1 LFQFYVPTFFSFFQ
15 FCLLLLISLVLID
28 ITFTYDR
35 DIVKILK
42 DLEKIAQIDKKY
54 NEGKHVFFAL
64 EEKNLITIYKAL
76 KPLNFEFSEDFLEL
90 V

>member
-1 LFQFYVPTFFSFFQ
+1 MLDWINP
-15 FCLLLLISLVLID
+15 LVSSSNWIKAPKFLID